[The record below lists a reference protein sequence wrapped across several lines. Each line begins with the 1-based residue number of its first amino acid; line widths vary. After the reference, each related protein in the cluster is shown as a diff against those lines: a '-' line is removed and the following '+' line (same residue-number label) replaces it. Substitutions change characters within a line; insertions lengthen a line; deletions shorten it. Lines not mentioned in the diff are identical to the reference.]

1 VRFVIAILAG
11 VIGLA
16 LGWIITAFAFLA
28 IGGLVGVS
36 DFEGKRAM
44 LAFFGAGPIGGVAG
58 FIAGIWASHKF
69 RAGRQPTLLT
79 LAIVA
84 ALLVLAANKVMR
96 LQNLVNGA

>member
-1 VRFVIAILAG
+1 MRFVIAVLAG
-11 VIGLA
+11 MIGLA
-16 LGWIITAFAFLA
+16 LGWIIAAFAFLA

-58 FIAGIWASHKF
+58 LVAGVWTSRKF

-79 LAIVA
+79 LVIAA
-84 ALLVLAANKVMR
+84 ALLVLAANKVWR
-96 LQNLVNGA
+96 LQSFVSGA